1 MAARKRPPTG
11 KLELND
17 EQKSEIRQ
25 AFELFDNGTG
35 IIDAKELKVAMRALG
50 FEPKKEEIKK
60 MIADVDKDG
69 ANQLD
74 FNDFLY
80 LMAQKMSERD
90 PKEEM
95 LKAFKLFDND
105 DTGKISFANLKRV
118 AQELG
123 ENLTDDEIQEMID
136 EADRDGDGEINQDE
150 FMRIMRKTNLYKD

>member
-105 DTGKISFANLKRV
+105 DTVRRFAFSL
-118 AQELG
+118 
-123 ENLTDDEIQEMID
+123 
-136 EADRDGDGEINQDE
+136 ADHI
-150 FMRIMRKTNLYKD
+150 FMFFPKTFLWILFLRSIAGQNFLREPQARRSGVG

>member
-69 ANQLD
+69 ASTNCV
-74 FNDFLY
+74 
-80 LMAQKMSERD
+80 SVVVEH
-90 PKEEM
+90 
-95 LKAFKLFDND
+95 
-105 DTGKISFANLKRV
+105 V
-118 AQELG
+118 A
-123 ENLTDDEIQEMID
+123 
-136 EADRDGDGEINQDE
+136 
-150 FMRIMRKTNLYKD
+150 